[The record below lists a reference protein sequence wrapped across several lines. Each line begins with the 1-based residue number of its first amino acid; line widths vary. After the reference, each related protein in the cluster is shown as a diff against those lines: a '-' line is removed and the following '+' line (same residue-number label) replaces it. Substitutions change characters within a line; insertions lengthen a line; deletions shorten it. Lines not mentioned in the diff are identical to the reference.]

1 MESFTS
7 FLRRGNSRSSILLRV
22 YIHIY
27 TYVSIY
33 PYIVS
38 SYQDFYSLAVTEN
51 LYFGVCKN
59 RGISSVYTAIDV
71 GEVVR
76 VVSPFENV
84 SAVKYIS

>member
-1 MESFTS
+1 MTTSFHDMESFTS

-38 SYQDFYSLAVTEN
+38 SYQDFYSLAVTEKPLFRCVQESRN
-51 LYFGVCKN
+51 KQRIYGDRRWGGGA
-59 RGISSVYTAIDV
+59 RGESL
-71 GEVVR
+71 
-76 VVSPFENV
+76 
-84 SAVKYIS
+84 